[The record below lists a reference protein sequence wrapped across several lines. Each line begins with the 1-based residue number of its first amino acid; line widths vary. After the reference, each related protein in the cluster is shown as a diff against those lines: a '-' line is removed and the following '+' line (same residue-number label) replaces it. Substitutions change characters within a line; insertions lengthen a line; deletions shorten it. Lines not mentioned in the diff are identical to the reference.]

1 MYTSWPWCAAVDTDV
16 EAVVAKICNSS
27 CLRRSARLQRF
38 LRYIVDQACS
48 GRGESLKEY
57 SIAVA
62 VYDKAPSFDPQ
73 LDPIVRV
80 EAGRL
85 RSRLLEYYAGPGRDD
100 AIIIEL
106 PKGAYLPVVRDQ
118 RSSSPRTAP
127 ESVAVIPL
135 RRDSDPELS
144 YLVEGISEA
153 LTIRLARAG
162 IHAAPWSFVLGAT
175 TDHSDMATTAE
186 TLGVKTLLVLSARA
200 SDAAFDVHAEWLDP
214 RLKTHLWGKR
224 YNRLRD
230 DLLSIEVDIFDE
242 VAGRIAPTLLVQR
255 VESDRKPHTTVAPAY
270 QLYLKGRYLW
280 NKRTSDALIRA
291 IRNYRQALDLD
302 PLFALAFAGMADSYL
317 TLGTFLF
324 LPPQESFPRA
334 KEAAVRALEID
345 PNLAE
350 ARTTLA
356 CARAIYD
363 CEWRDAD
370 LHFLAAIAMDPQYAV
385 ARQWYGFCLCATGQF
400 DAGQQQLREALA
412 LDPLSPMIETQ
423 MAAGF
428 YVERHYED
436 AIHICERVLDTD
448 PYFWAARLFLG
459 LCHDCLGHTADAIA
473 SLRKASEYSGGTP
486 LAVSSL
492 IHSLAKAGANDEAGA
507 LLSDLVRRET
517 TGYVPAYCFALIAC
531 GLGRNHEAIQHLE
544 KAHAERSPAVALWL
558 KGEPRLDPLRSEPRF
573 QQLLQSMNLA

>member
-1 MYTSWPWCAAVDTDV
+1 MYTCWPWCAAVDTDL

-27 CLRRSARLQRF
+27 SLRRSPRLQRF
-38 LRYIVDQACS
+38 LKYIVDQGSS
-48 GRGESLKEY
+48 GPAESIKEY

-62 VYDKAPSFDPQ
+62 VYDKAVSFDPQ

-100 AIIIEL
+100 AVIVEL
-106 PKGAYLPVVRDQ
+106 PKGTYLPVIRDQ
-118 RSSSPRTAP
+118 RPASPQTAP
-127 ESVAVIPL
+127 DSLAVIPL
-135 RRDSDPELS
+135 RRDSDLELS

-162 IHAAPWSFVLGAT
+162 IHVAPWSLVLAT
-175 TDHSDMATTAE
+175 ITDHSDLAVNAE
-186 TLGVKTLLVLSARA
+186 TLGVKTLLVLSAKA

-214 RLKTHLWGKR
+214 GSKTHLWGKR

-242 VAGRIAPTLLVQR
+242 VAGRIAPNLPVQR
-255 VESDRKPHTTVAPAY
+255 VGSDRKPHTTVAAAY

-291 IRNYRQALDLD
+291 IRHYRQALDLD
-302 PLFALAFAGMADSYL
+302 PLFALAFAGMADAYL

-334 KEAAVRALEID
+334 REAAVRALQIN

-350 ARTTLA
+350 ALTTLA

-363 CEWRDAD
+363 CEWKDA
-370 LHFLAAIAMDPQYAV
+370 HCQFRAAIAMDPHYAV

-400 DAGQQQLREALA
+400 DAGQQQLRDALV

-428 YVERHYED
+428 YVERRYQD
-436 AIHICERVLDTD
+436 AIPICERVLDTD

-486 LAVSSL
+486 LALSSL
-492 IHSLAKAGANDEAGA
+492 IHSLAKAGSKDEAVA
-507 LLSDLVRRET
+507 LLSDLMLRVST
-517 TGYVPAYCFALIAC
+517 AYVPAYCFAMISC
-531 GLGRNHEAIQHLE
+531 GLGRNDDAIERLE
-544 KAHAERSPAVALWL
+544 EAHAERSPAVALWL

-573 QQLLQSMNLA
+573 RHLLQKMNLA